1 MCIWGF
7 FQLKNINPCFNL
19 KQKTKNELHNLVLYL
34 VLILFVC
41 TQTHVCIYTC
51 TPVCST
57 EIMGVYVYKYILLI
71 LIGLDL

>member
-34 VLILFVC
+34 VLVLFVC
-41 TQTHVCIYTC
+41 TQTRVHIYMYTC
-51 TPVCST
+51 
-57 EIMGVYVYKYILLI
+57 L
-71 LIGLDL
+71 